1 MKSPNGRNPY
11 DLIRNN
17 FDQQNMRQG
26 DASQND
32 QSLRNPVDGFVMID
46 SQDVWDR
53 LHGWIY
59 GLLFGLHF
67 AAIGFAWIPLF
78 TKLRE
83 LHGQQTAAICG
94 SGPSIAAILTLF
106 LFLAVESRWPRIRRR
121 LWCAGAEAG
130 MAVCYLVAFAIL
142 YFLPSYLSGSDSIR
156 VEWILLP
163 MFIVMGLCQASGN
176 ALISS
181 MIVASRYHAN
191 LPRYRAIGSLGYALV
206 ALAMDNLVAP
216 SQGLLFAAATAVVG
230 AIVCGFLPK
239 IKAVA
244 TAANTETMLHSN
256 RWNRQLPIL
265 VPLLVMLF
273 LTGTSEQFHT
283 LYAHEFAVEHFGTS
297 GTDWIGF
304 AVLIEIVI
312 LFIYPANPTGW
323 LASLI
328 LVQPLAWLLLYAS
341 CTIGVES
348 SAWFAYAILLQ
359 GFNCGGVVMVQ
370 QRVGRILSDVS
381 AQASILFAQGS
392 GWLMANA
399 LDAFVLGEGTSV
411 VWRTA
416 LQFSIASFAV
426 ALVALVIQW
435 KQTDAK

>member
-1 MKSPNGRNPY
+1 MT
-11 DLIRNN
+11 RNN
-17 FDQQNMRQG
+17 SSQEHTRKG
-26 DASQND
+26 DAPQND
-32 QSLRNPVDGFVMID
+32 QSEENPGDGSDMVKPQDAWD
-46 SQDVWDR
+46 S
-53 LHGWIY
+53 LHGWVY

-106 LFLAVESRWPRIRRR
+106 LFLAVESRWPHIRRR

-130 MAVCYLVAFAIL
+130 MAVCYLAAFAML
-142 YFLPSYLSGSDSIR
+142 YFLPSYLAGFDSIR

-181 MIVASRYHAN
+181 MIVASRYYAN

-206 ALAMDNLVAP
+206 ALAMDNLIAP

-239 IKAVA
+239 IKAAA
-244 TAANTETMLHSN
+244 TAANTETLLHSN

-283 LYAHEFAVEHFGTS
+283 LYAHEFATKHFGDS

-312 LFIYPANPTGW
+312 LFVYPANPTGW

-341 CTIGVES
+341 CTIGIES
-348 SAWFAYAILLQ
+348 SPWFAYAILLQ

-416 LQFSIASFAV
+416 LQFSIASLAV
-426 ALVALVIQW
+426 PLVALVIQW

>member
-1 MKSPNGRNPY
+1 
-11 DLIRNN
+11 
-17 FDQQNMRQG
+17 
-26 DASQND
+26 
-32 QSLRNPVDGFVMID
+32 
-46 SQDVWDR
+46 
-53 LHGWIY
+53 
-59 GLLFGLHF
+59 
-67 AAIGFAWIPLF
+67 
-78 TKLRE
+78 
-83 LHGQQTAAICG
+83 
-94 SGPSIAAILTLF
+94 
-106 LFLAVESRWPRIRRR
+106 
-121 LWCAGAEAG
+121 
-130 MAVCYLVAFAIL
+130 
-142 YFLPSYLSGSDSIR
+142 
-156 VEWILLP
+156 
-163 MFIVMGLCQASGN
+163 
-176 ALISS
+176 
-181 MIVASRYHAN
+181 
-191 LPRYRAIGSLGYALV
+191 
-206 ALAMDNLVAP
+206 
-216 SQGLLFAAATAVVG
+216 
-230 AIVCGFLPK
+230 
-239 IKAVA
+239 
-244 TAANTETMLHSN
+244 
-256 RWNRQLPIL
+256 
-265 VPLLVMLF
+265 MLF

-416 LQFSIASFAV
+416 LQFSIASLAV